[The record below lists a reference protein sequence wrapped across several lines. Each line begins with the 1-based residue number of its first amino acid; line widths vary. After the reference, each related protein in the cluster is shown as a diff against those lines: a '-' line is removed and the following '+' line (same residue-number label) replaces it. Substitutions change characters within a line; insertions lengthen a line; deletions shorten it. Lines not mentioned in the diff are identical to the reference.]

1 MQTKQVEGF
10 GQVDFSG
17 MKMPM
22 IVIYNSPQDC
32 PGKYIAR
39 VWEAAIPAATNC
51 IQIRDN
57 LDELRMDIRA
67 AGFITRFPRAAGDD
81 PVIVESWMR

>member
-1 MQTKQVEGF
+1 MQTKRVKSF
-10 GQVDFSG
+10 RQVDFSDI
-17 MKMPM
+17 KAPM
-22 IVIYNSPQDC
+22 IVIYNSPSDY

-51 IQIRDN
+51 IQIWDDLEER
-57 LDELRMDIRA
+57 RMDIWA
-67 AGFITRFPRAAGDD
+67 AGFIARFPRAAGDD